1 MAVIKESPLGVI
13 SGKIGQIVGS
23 TWKGINYVRVLAGS
37 VANPQ
42 TDKQLA
48 QRQKF
53 GKTMQF
59 LQPLSEFLQ
68 IGFRSY
74 AVGMSGVNAAMKYNI
89 KNALTGTYPNIAVD
103 YPNALV
109 ARGNL
114 AGSLNAVASSTVAG
128 TVKFDWDDNTGEI
141 GASATDKSLLV
152 VYNAVQNQAVTVN
165 ELAERADG
173 TQTVT
178 VPSSFSGDL
187 VQCYMAFI
195 AEDGTVSNSAFAG
208 AVTVT

>member
-1 MAVIKESPLGVI
+1 MAIIKESPLGVI

-53 GKTMQF
+53 SKTMQF

-89 KNALTGTYPNIAVD
+89 KNALPEPIPTSPLTIPT
-103 YPNALV
+103 PL
-109 ARGNL
+109 
-114 AGSLNAVASSTVAG
+114 
-128 TVKFDWDDNTGEI
+128 WQ
-141 GASATDKSLLV
+141 GATLQD
-152 VYNAVQNQAVTVN
+152 
-165 ELAERADG
+165 R
-173 TQTVT
+173 
-178 VPSSFSGDL
+178 
-187 VQCYMAFI
+187 
-195 AEDGTVSNSAFAG
+195 
-208 AVTVT
+208 